1 MSQILS
7 ISEILNSYLK
17 DNEYMEIPSY
27 QRGYEWDADDIRILL
42 DDIAKFAAAGQ
53 DDDKFYCLQHITL
66 IKKNKDNHTY
76 YNK

>member
-27 QRGYEWDADDIRILL
+27 QRGYEWDTGDIKILP
-42 DDIAKFAAAGQ
+42 DVIAKFATAGF
-53 DDDKFYCLQHITL
+53 DSI
-66 IKKNKDNHTY
+66 
-76 YNK
+76 